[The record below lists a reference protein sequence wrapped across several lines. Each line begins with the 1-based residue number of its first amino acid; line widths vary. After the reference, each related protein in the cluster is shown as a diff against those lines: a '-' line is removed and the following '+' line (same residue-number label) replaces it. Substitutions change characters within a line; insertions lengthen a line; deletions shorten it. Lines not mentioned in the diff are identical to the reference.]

1 VAICSIVT
9 LPATE
14 FTTYIGNA
22 SDHYVGGLVVDAAG
36 NTFIAGSR
44 VYAQGAFPY
53 SGTFAE
59 AFVKKLDSTGKT
71 VLFTILN
78 GGGSDT
84 ANALAVDAAG
94 NIYIAGSTSSAN
106 LPLRNPLQP
115 TPGPGFLAK
124 YSPDASQLIFSTY
137 FPAPISSLAVDSSG
151 NVYVCGTTSSPTF
164 PATAGLPASS
174 LVPTPP
180 MVVITGA
187 FLTKISATGDHI
199 LYSTVIAGQTPD
211 CLPAG
216 CWRRAANTTGVAVAL
231 DPAGNAYLAGTTDS
245 SDLPTTTGAFLQ
257 KGTGAYV
264 AKVNAAGTAL
274 SYLTL
279 IGAGNY
285 DYFISVPATLASAL
299 AVDDVGNAYLAG
311 ATADPKFPA
320 TAGAYQTTYA
330 GSVDPSTTPLGL
342 PPTDVFVAKINSTGS
357 ALAWA
362 TFIGGKLTDTAKS
375 IALDRSGNVWIAG
388 ITASPEFPNQQGW
401 MMRGGDFVLGL
412 NPAGSSLLYS
422 AQYPSGTVSQSV
434 AVDPTG
440 TLHVAGPTGLVSTVT
455 PQGTPLMRVF
465 GIANA
470 AFGPVLGRVAP
481 FEVVAIYGP
490 HIGPATAASFVPDG
504 SGYVPRSLAGVQVLF
519 DGGAAPL
526 LYVSDSQINAVV
538 PRGVISD
545 SVRVQIASNGV
556 TSPDFVAS
564 VISADPQ
571 IFQNPDGTAAA
582 VNQDGSTNS
591 ADNPAR
597 AGSVVAIWATGAGVM
612 DQSPLDGR
620 IAPSAY
626 FFGCCDIVGSTDSTM
641 VYDGAAPGM
650 VAGVVQINVQLGRD
664 SSIQLSVGSKIS
676 SPVNIHFKP

>member
-1 VAICSIVT
+1 MAICSIVA
-9 LPATE
+9 LPAAE

-22 SDHYVGGLVVDAAG
+22 TDHYVGGVVVDAAG
-36 NTFIAGSR
+36 NTFIAGGR
-44 VYAQGAFPY
+44 VYAEGAFPY
-53 SGTFAE
+53 SDKRFE
-59 AFVKKLDSTGKT
+59 AFIKKLDSTGKT

-78 GGGSDT
+78 GGGSDAAST
-84 ANALAVDAAG
+84 LAVDAAG
-94 NIYIAGSTSSAN
+94 NIYIAGGTSSSN
-106 LPLRNPLQP
+106 LPLRNPLQA

-137 FPAPISSLAVDSSG
+137 FPAPISALAVDGSG

-164 PATAGLPASS
+164 PVTAGLPASS
-174 LVPTPP
+174 LVVIPP
-180 MVVITGA
+180 LVVISGA
-187 FLTKISATGDHI
+187 FLTKISAAGDHI

-211 CLPAG
+211 CYRVG
-216 CWRRAANTTGVAVAL
+216 CSVRAANTTGDAIGL
-231 DPAGNAYLAGTTDS
+231 DAAGNAYFAGTTDS
-245 SDLPTTTGAFLQ
+245 SDLPTTPGAFVQ
-257 KGTGAYV
+257 KGTGAFV
-264 AKVNAAGTAL
+264 GKVNAAGTAL

-285 DYFISVPATLASAL
+285 DYYISVPATRASAL
-299 AVDDVGNAYLAG
+299 AVDDAGNAYLTG

-330 GSVDPSTTPLGL
+330 GSVSATPFGL
-342 PPTDVFVAKINSTGS
+342 PPTDAFVAKINSTGS
-357 ALAWA
+357 GLAWA

-375 IALDRSGNVWIAG
+375 IALDPSGNVFIAG

-401 MMRGGDFVLGL
+401 MMSGGDFVLGL
-412 NPAGSSLLYS
+412 TPAGSSLLYS
-422 AQYPSGTVSQSV
+422 AQYPTGTVSQSV

-455 PQGTPLMRVF
+455 QRGSPLMRVF

-481 FEVVAIYGP
+481 FEVVSIYGP
-490 HIGPATAASFVPDG
+490 HIGPAKPASFAPDG

-519 DGGAAPL
+519 DGGAVPL

-538 PRGVISD
+538 PRGFISD
-545 SVRVQIASNGV
+545 SVRVQITSNGV

-582 VNQDGSTNS
+582 VNQDGSINS
-591 ADNPAR
+591 PDNPA
-597 AGSVVAIWATGAGVM
+597 AVGSVVAIWATGAGVL

-626 FFGCCDIVGSTDSTM
+626 FFGCCEVAGLGSTII
-641 VYDGAAPGM
+641 YEGAAPGM
-650 VAGVVQINVQLGRD
+650 VAGVVQINVQLGRNGT
-664 SSIQLSVGSKIS
+664 IQISVGSKLS
-676 SPVNIHFKP
+676 GPVRINFKP